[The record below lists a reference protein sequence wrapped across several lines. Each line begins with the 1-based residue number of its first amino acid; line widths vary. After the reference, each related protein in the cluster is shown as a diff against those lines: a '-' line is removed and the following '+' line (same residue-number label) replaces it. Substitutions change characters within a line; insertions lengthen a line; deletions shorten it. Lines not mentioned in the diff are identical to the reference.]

1 MDASIIGLLT
11 TVIFAHFV
19 ALISPGPDF
28 LLVVKS
34 AIRSPKSK
42 AVGVALG
49 IALANGVYIVL
60 CLVGVGAMLAT
71 SVVIMS
77 VLKVFGG
84 LFLLYVAYH
93 ALKSKKSDYSFI
105 LKSAQSE
112 PTKKQYSFYREFM
125 TGFISGISNPKN
137 IIFYLSLFSVV
148 LTNDV
153 PIALKI
159 GLGVWMVSL
168 VFVWNTII
176 IFVLSQQSVKS
187 VFAKTAFYID
197 KIAGVVLGLVGL
209 KLLQRVILDI
219 RLAKLNS

>member
-1 MDASIIGLLT
+1 M
-11 TVIFAHFV
+11 
-19 ALISPGPDF
+19 
-28 LLVVKS
+28 
-34 AIRSPKSK
+34 
-42 AVGVALG
+42 
-49 IALANGVYIVL
+49 
-60 CLVGVGAMLAT
+60 
-71 SVVIMS
+71 
-77 VLKVFGG
+77 
-84 LFLLYVAYH
+84 
-93 ALKSKKSDYSFI
+93 
-105 LKSAQSE
+105 
-112 PTKKQYSFYREFM
+112 
-125 TGFISGISNPKN
+125 
-137 IIFYLSLFSVV
+137 